1 MLKLFGH
8 DASPYVRRIRVLLA
22 ELRLPFERDTRDW
35 RSPAPE
41 LVAASPIR
49 RLPMLDLGPG
59 AAVRHLFDSW
69 AIAALLYT
77 FPHAADEG
85 EPPFQEKLLD
95 PSLGLLDQNVL
106 SVADA
111 AQGSLVNVF
120 LLEGDGIRPEQSPT
134 LQRENARAR
143 SCLDWLERTY
153 GGKRTLAP
161 GRLAYVDVAVM
172 TLLGWIRFRKRLD
185 LAPWPQLLAL
195 EAAHAARPSMASTQ
209 PA

>member
-8 DASPYVRRIRVLLA
+8 DASPYVRRVRVLLA
-22 ELRLPFERDTRDW
+22 ELRISFERDTHDW

-41 LVAASPIR
+41 LVAVSPIR

-69 AIAALLYT
+69 AIAAELYAL
-77 FPHAADEG
+77 PHPAPGGD
-85 EPPFQEKLLD
+85 PPFQETLLD

-111 AQGSLVNVF
+111 AQDSLVNVF
-120 LLEGDGIRPEQSPT
+120 LLEGDGIQSEQSPT

-153 GGKRTLAP
+153 SGKRTLAP
-161 GRLAYVDVAVM
+161 ERLAYVDVAVM
-172 TLLGWIRFRKRLD
+172 TLLSWIRFRKRLD
-185 LAPWPQLLAL
+185 LAPWPQLLAV
-195 EAAHAARPSMASTQ
+195 EEAHAARPSMASTR

>member
-1 MLKLFGH
+1 VLKLFGH
-8 DASPYVRRIRVLLA
+8 DASPYVRRVRVLLA
-22 ELRLPFERDTRDW
+22 ELRISFERDTHDW

-41 LVAASPIR
+41 LVAVSPIR

-69 AIAALLYT
+69 AIASELYAL
-77 FPHAADEG
+77 PHPAPGGD
-85 EPPFQEKLLD
+85 PPFQETLLD
-95 PSLGLLDQNVL
+95 PTLRLLDQNVL

-111 AQGSLVNVF
+111 AQDSLVNVF
-120 LLEGDGIRPEQSPT
+120 LLEGDGIRSEQSLT
-134 LQRENARAR
+134 LQREDARAR

-153 GGKRTLAP
+153 SGKRTLSP
-161 GRLAYVDVAVM
+161 DRLAYVDVAVM
-172 TLLGWIRFRKRLD
+172 TLLSWIRFRKRLD
-185 LAPWPQLLAL
+185 LTPWPQLLAL